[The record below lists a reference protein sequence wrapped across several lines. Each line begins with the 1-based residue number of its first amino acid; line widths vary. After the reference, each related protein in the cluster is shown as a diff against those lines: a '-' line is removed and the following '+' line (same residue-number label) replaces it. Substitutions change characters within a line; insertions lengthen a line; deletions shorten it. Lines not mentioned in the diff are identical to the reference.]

1 MQNLLYIILFFL
13 FLMAIGF
20 MAILVFRFVVSIPA
34 RISKKVNAVAE
45 KAISKVANELPERKV
60 YKTEIK
66 ILNIEVSEK
75 E

>member
-1 MQNLLYIILFFL
+1 
-13 FLMAIGF
+13 MAIGF

-34 RISKKVNAVAE
+34 RIRKMVGAVAE

-60 YKTEIK
+60 YNTEIK
-66 ILNIEVSEK
+66 ILNIEISEK